1 MRARCLAILVSLLFA
16 SSAFGKPAKSAPP
29 TLPAFDPKDAT
40 LPVSLKDP
48 YRELTLKNRTAEA
61 DSTAEA
67 RYAIATRLGVTDSLQ
82 MGAYLIDYL
91 ETRPNLR
98 AGRRPT
104 PRARVESERA
114 LRLAQQYPGIDSLF
128 LARALFVQAEIFA
141 TSRTFEPADSVH
153 RIALGIRDRHL
164 PADSPM
170 LSFSLG
176 ALTTANQYLNRP
188 ISLVYGERSLKILE
202 QRSGPDHFR
211 TALARYAFAAA
222 LNQFGQVAR
231 ATVECSRAV
240 PIIRK
245 QLTDDHLEV
254 PRFIN
259 AQAILAKGNGDYL
272 EARRLQELELSLIQR
287 RTPPDSIA
295 LARYMGLA
303 TEIRN
308 DLGDYATALPMAE
321 QTYAMF
327 TSLYPRGDPHIAEAH
342 VQLARAYVGVGD
354 FATGAAWF
362 DSVNAGTRG
371 AHGSTTQSEYAV
383 LLQAQQ
389 VRARRDTTTALAWAA
404 GVLAGE
410 DSSHVVP
417 DAYEA
422 EAVRFQLETLVDAG
436 MVRRGLPAYERVL
449 ASTTSIYGPSHQSVV
464 RMREALVRALLAARD
479 PRGPNEAR
487 EVARQRRADL
497 RALARGFS
505 EQEALFVARRDG
517 LALDP
522 VIVAALARGASAGER
537 TDALAALASSRGLV
551 LEEMARRL
559 REGRVSAA
567 PAVAVA
573 IDSLRLS
580 RRELSR
586 AMLRLESQPGLAPD
600 AGVAVERSH
609 VARWERTLADQLG
622 EQPAADEIATGAL
635 AARLESGEVL
645 VSYAHYQTL
654 GAGTPST
661 RRLAAFVL
669 HANGRAEAFDLADA
683 SALERKMS
691 AWRETVSPRGLDPK
705 ALAEATTQAR
715 VVGDSLRRVVWDPLA
730 RSLQG
735 ARRVLV
741 VPDGSLQLLDLAV
754 LPAKSKGWLVD
765 AAPLI
770 VRLSSERDLLVPS
783 AAGAGELALA
793 IGDPDFEQSGVALAV
808 ATYRGAPS
816 SCRGFADVRFA
827 PLPGARAE
835 ADDVA
840 KHWRSAGIDSVLLLE
855 GGDADEARIKL
866 LAPRLRALH
875 VATHGFFMG
884 EGCAGPDEAVRGV
897 GRLTKPAAP
906 KPTAPTAPFFSHR
919 PTELAAREQTLRLA
933 GLALAGANRRAF
945 ASATEEDGVLT
956 AEEIATLDLSHT
968 QEVALSACDTGV
980 GDLAVGEGVFGVQRA
995 FQLAGAR
1002 HMVMS
1007 LWSVDDASARAW
1019 MQAYYSAR
1027 LEGRQAPAEA
1037 ARTAARARLAALRRA
1052 GAAEHPS
1059 AWAGFIASGR

>member
-1 MRARCLAILVSLLFA
+1 MRARCLGVLLTLLMA
-16 SSAFGKPAKSAPP
+16 GSAYGKTAKPAAP

-40 LPVSLKDP
+40 LSVALKEP
-48 YRELTLKNRTAEA
+48 YRALTLKNRYEEA
-61 DSTAEA
+61 DSIAEA
-67 RYAIATRLGVTDSLQ
+67 RYALATRLAIADSLQ
-82 MGAYLIDYL
+82 MGAYLIDFID
-91 ETRPNLR
+91 TRPSLR
-98 AGRRPT
+98 AGKRPSAED
-104 PRARVESERA
+104 RALSART
-114 LRLAQQYPGIDSLF
+114 LRLAEQYPGNDSLF
-128 LARALFVQAEIFA
+128 LARALFTEAEMYA
-141 TSRTFEPADSVH
+141 NSRAFEPADSLHV
-153 RIALGIRDRHL
+153 IALGIRDRHL

-170 LSFSLG
+170 ISFSLG
-176 ALTTANQYLNRP
+176 SLTSLNQYMNRP
-188 ISLVYGERSLKILE
+188 IALAYGERSLKIVE
-202 QRSGPDHFR
+202 KRSGPETFR
-211 TALARYAFAAA
+211 TALARYTFAAA

-240 PIIRK
+240 PVIRK
-245 QLTDDHLEV
+245 QLTDDHPEI

-259 AQAILAKGNGDYL
+259 AQAILAKANGDYL
-272 EARRLQELELSLIQR
+272 EARKLQELELSLIQR
-287 RTPPDSIA
+287 RTPPDSMA
-295 LARYMGLA
+295 LARYLGLA

-308 DLGDYATALPMAE
+308 DLGDYAAALPMAE
-321 QTYAMF
+321 QAYEMYLA
-327 TSLYPRGDPHIAEAH
+327 LYPRRDPHVTEA
-342 VQLARAYVGVGD
+342 QIQMARAYVGIGD

-362 DSVNAGTRG
+362 DSVNTG
-371 AHGSTTQSEYAV
+371 AQGPHGNGTQSEYAV
-383 LLQAQQ
+383 LLSAQQ
-389 VRARRDTTTALAWAA
+389 VRARRDTTAALAWAA
-404 GVLAGE
+404 SVIAGV

-436 MVRRGLPAYERVL
+436 LVKRGLPAYERVL

-479 PRGPNEAR
+479 PRGPAEAR

-522 VIVAALARGASAGER
+522 VIVAGVARGASAGDR
-537 TDALAALASSRGLV
+537 SDALAALASSRGLV

-559 REGRVSAA
+559 REGRASAA
-567 PAVAVA
+567 PAVSAA
-573 IDSLRLS
+573 LDSLRAA

-586 AMLRLESQPGLAPD
+586 AMLRFESQPGMAPD
-600 AGVAVERSH
+600 AGVAVERAN

-622 EQPAADEIATGAL
+622 EQPAADEIPTATL
-635 AARLESGEVL
+635 AARLGPGEVL
-645 VSYAHYQTL
+645 VSYVHYQTL

-669 HANGRAEAFDLADA
+669 HGNGRSEAFDLADA
-683 SALERKMS
+683 SALERQMN
-691 AWRETVSPRGLDPK
+691 AWRECVSPRGLAAS
-705 ALAEATTQAR
+705 ALASATAQAR
-715 VVGDSLRRVVWDPLA
+715 VVGDSLRRAVWDPLA
-730 RSLQG
+730 KSLQG
-735 ARRVLV
+735 AKRVLV

-754 LPAKSKGWLVD
+754 LPAASKGWLVD

-770 VRLSSERDLLVPS
+770 VRLSSERDLLMPGAS
-783 AAGAGELALA
+783 GAGVLALA
-793 IGDPDFEQSGVALAV
+793 IGDPDFDHSGVALAA

-816 SCRGFADVRFA
+816 SCRAFADVRFA

-840 KHWRSAGIDSVLLLE
+840 RHWRTAGIDSVLLLE

-884 EGCAGPDEAVRGV
+884 EGCAGADDAVRGV

-906 KPTAPTAPFFSHR
+906 KPAAPTAPFFSHR
-919 PTELAAREQTLRLA
+919 PTETAAREQTLRLA
-933 GLALAGANRRAF
+933 GLALAGANRRAS

-968 QEVALSACDTGV
+968 QEVVLSACDTGV

-1007 LWSVDDASARAW
+1007 LWSVDDANARAW
-1019 MQAYYSAR
+1019 MQAYYGAR

-1037 ARTAARARLAALRRA
+1037 ARTAARMRLAALRRA

>member
-1 MRARCLAILVSLLFA
+1 MRARCLAIFVSLLFA
-16 SSAFGKPAKSAPP
+16 SLAFGKPAKPAPP

-40 LPVSLKDP
+40 LSVALKDP
-48 YRELTLKNRTAEA
+48 YRALTLKNRHAEA

-67 RYAIATRLGVTDSLQ
+67 RYSIATRLGLADSLQ
-82 MGAYLIDYL
+82 MGAYLIDFL

-104 PRARVESERA
+104 PEDRA
-114 LRLAQQYPGIDSLF
+114 LSQRTLQIARQSPGIDSLF

-141 TSRTFEPADSVH
+141 TSRAFVPADSVH
-153 RIALGIRDRHL
+153 VIALGIRDRHL

-176 ALTTANQYLNRP
+176 ALAAVNQYLNRP
-188 ISLVYGERSLKILE
+188 VSLVYGERSLKILE
-202 QRSGPDHFR
+202 QRSGPDNFR
-211 TALARYAFAAA
+211 TALARYSFAAA

-231 ATVECSRAV
+231 ATVECARAV

-245 QLTDDHLEV
+245 QLTDDHPEI

-272 EARRLQELELSLIQR
+272 EARRLQDLELSLIQR

-295 LARYMGLA
+295 MARYLGLA

-308 DLGDYATALPMAE
+308 DLGDYATALPMAV
-321 QTYAMF
+321 QTYAMC
-327 TSLYPRGDPHIAEAH
+327 TGIYPRGDPHIAEAH

-354 FATGAAWF
+354 FAAGAAWF
-362 DSVNAGTRG
+362 DSVNAGAQG
-371 AHGSTTQSEYAV
+371 AHGDGTQSEYAV
-383 LLQAQQ
+383 LLKAQQ

-422 EAVRFQLETLVDAG
+422 EAIRFQLETLVDAG
-436 MVRRGLPAYERVL
+436 MVQRGLPAYEREL
-449 ASTTSIYGPSHQSVV
+449 ASVTSIYGPSHQSIV
-464 RMREALVRALLAARD
+464 RMREALVRALLAAGD

-522 VIVAALARGASAGER
+522 VIVAAVSKGAGAGDR
-537 TDALAALASSRGLV
+537 THALSALASSRGLV

-559 REGRVSAA
+559 REGRASLA
-567 PAVAVA
+567 PAVTASV
-573 IDSLRLS
+573 DSLRLA

-622 EQPAADEIATGAL
+622 EQPAADEIATSAL
-635 AARLESGEVL
+635 AARLLSGEVL

-654 GAGTPST
+654 GAGVPST

-669 HANGRAEAFDLADA
+669 HANGRTEAFDLADA
-683 SALERKMS
+683 RALERQMS
-691 AWRETVSPRGLDPK
+691 AWRDLVSPRGLDSR
-705 ALAEATTQAR
+705 ALADATAAAR
-715 VVGDSLRRVVWDPLA
+715 VVGDSLRRAVWDPLA
-730 RSLQG
+730 KSLQG
-735 ARRVLV
+735 ARHVLV

-754 LPAKSKGWLVD
+754 LPAGPKGWLVD
-765 AAPLI
+765 RAPLI
-770 VRLSSERDLLVPS
+770 VRLSSERDLLMTS

-793 IGDPDFEQSGVALAV
+793 IGDPDFDHSGVPLAA

-816 SCRGFADVRFA
+816 SCRSFADVRFA

-840 KHWRSAGIDSVLLLE
+840 KHWRTAGIDSVLLLE

-884 EGCAGPDEAVRGV
+884 EGCSGADDAVRGV
-897 GRLTKPAAP
+897 GRLVKPVGSKPAAP
-906 KPTAPTAPFFSHR
+906 AAPFFSHR

-956 AEEIATLDLSHT
+956 AEEIATLDLSRT
-968 QEVALSACDTGV
+968 QEVVLSACDTGV

-1007 LWSVDDASARAW
+1007 LWPVDDASARAW

-1037 ARTAARARLAALRRA
+1037 ARTAARARLTALRHA